1 MFTKLGTFVAHRA
14 KLSLAL
20 SVLFMLV
27 TGAIGVQVVPAM
39 SSGGYDDPSSDSAI
53 AYEYLLDTF
62 KAEEPWSIVIID
74 SPVSADDPSTAS
86 AAQRV
91 SAEIGKHPDVKQVT
105 SYWTLGNPPQ
115 LKSKDGKAAYMFVY
129 LEGDDLERWNRAAA
143 EIEDSVFA
151 LDDLGVTIHF
161 AGPGSVMNGI
171 NGEVTKDIT
180 KAETIAIPISIV
192 LTILVF
198 GSFIAALTPFVVSLF
213 AIPGALFVLW
223 LVHLFTDVS
232 VFGLNILTG
241 LGLGLGIDYALL
253 VVNRFR
259 EELDAGDTVEHAVIR
274 TVETA
279 GRTVLF
285 SGLTVALTLAS
296 LAVFP
301 LYFLQTFAWAG
312 VAVVLLAIVG
322 AVVPL
327 PALLSLLGHRV
338 DRGKV
343 LAFLAKPAADNGF
356 WNKTARAVMR
366 MPWTIA
372 IATTAVLLLLFTPA
386 LDIKTGQPDERVLP
400 ATHKVY
406 VAGDVIRERFEGR
419 ESSPVEIVIP
429 GGASLQ
435 DDVRTY
441 AKEISLVEHV
451 VRVITADSIIV
462 DGVVIAPNPQGA
474 TFTVGD
480 DTRLQAIADIDS
492 RGPEGEVL
500 TEALRA
506 IAPPADATVIGGAAA
521 QYTDSQNGILDNI
534 PYALLWIAVATLILL
549 FLFTGSVLLP
559 IKAVILN
566 VLSLGATFGVLKW
579 VFQDGYLNDLLGGFY
594 VRGTLDTSQLV
605 LIVVIV
611 FGLSMDYELF
621 LLSRIKELHDAGE
634 DTEHAVALG
643 LQRSGR
649 IITAAAWI
657 LAVVFAAF
665 ITSGVSSMKLIGF
678 GIAFAIL
685 LDATIVRALLV
696 PALMRIAGR
705 WNWWAPKPLA
715 RLHAKLGLAHD

>member
-1 MFTKLGTFVAHRA
+1 MFTRLGRFVAHRA
-14 KLSLAL
+14 KLSLL
-20 SVLFMLV
+20 MSVLFIVV
-27 TGAIGVQVVPAM
+27 TGVMGVQVLPAM
-39 SSGGYDDPSSDSAI
+39 SSGGYDDPGADSST
-53 AYEYLLDTF
+53 AYNYLMDTF

-74 SPVSADDPSTAS
+74 SPVSADDPAAAA

-91 SAEIGKHPDVKQVT
+91 SAEIAKHPDVKGVT

-115 LKSKDGKAAYMFVY
+115 LKSKDGKAAFMFVY
-129 LEGDDLERWNRAAA
+129 LEGEDLEQWNRAAV
-143 EIEDSVFA
+143 EIEDSVIA
-151 LDDLGVTIHF
+151 LGDLGVTIHF
-161 AGPGSVMNGI
+161 AGAGSVMNGI
-171 NGEVTKDIT
+171 NGEVTRDIA
-180 KAETIAIPISIV
+180 KAEIIAIPISIL

-198 GSFIAALTPFVVSLF
+198 GSFIAAMTPFVVALF

-223 LVHLFTDVS
+223 VVHLFTDVS

-259 EELDAGDTVEHAVIR
+259 EELDAGKSTEDAVIR

-279 GRTVLF
+279 GRTVVF

-296 LAVFP
+296 LGLFP

-312 VAVVLLAIVG
+312 VSVVLLAVLG
-322 AVVPL
+322 AIVPL
-327 PALLSLLGHRV
+327 PALLSVLGHRV

-343 LAFLAKPAADNGF
+343 LAFLAKPASDNGF

-366 MPWTIA
+366 MPWTVA
-372 IATTAVLLLLFTPA
+372 MTTTLLLVMLFVPA
-386 LDIKTGQPDERVLP
+386 LDIRTGQPDERVLP
-400 ATHKVY
+400 ADHKVA
-406 VAGDVIRERFEGR
+406 VAGDVLRERFEGR
-419 ESSPVEIVIP
+419 ESSPVEVIIP
-429 GGASLQ
+429 GGAPLQ
-435 DDVRTY
+435 QEVLTY
-441 AKEISLVEHV
+441 AKEVSLVDHV
-451 VRVITADSIIV
+451 VRVVTADSVIV
-462 DGVVIAPNPQGA
+462 DGAVVAPNPQGA
-474 TFTVGD
+474 NFTVGD
-480 DTRLQAIADIDS
+480 DTRLQAIADIDA
-492 RGPEGEVL
+492 RTEDGEIL

-506 IAPPADATVIGGAAA
+506 ITPPTPETVIGGAAA
-521 QYTDSQNGILDNI
+521 QYTDSQAGVLDNI
-534 PYALLWIAVATLILL
+534 PRALLWIAITTLILL

-579 VFQDGYLNDLLGGFY
+579 IFQDGYLNDLLGGFY
-594 VRGTLDTSQLV
+594 VRGNLDTSQLV

-621 LLSRIKELHDAGE
+621 LLSRIKELHDQGA
-634 DTEHAVALG
+634 DTEQAVALG

-665 ITSGVSSMKLIGF
+665 VTSGVSSMKLIGF

-685 LDATIVRALLV
+685 LDATVVRALLV

-715 RLHAKLGLAHD
+715 RLHARLGLAHD

>member
-1 MFTKLGTFVAHRA
+1 MFNALGRFVAHRA
-14 KLSLAL
+14 KLSLAI
-20 SVLFMLV
+20 SALFIV
-27 TGAIGVQVVPAM
+27 ITGALGVQVVPAM
-39 SSGGYDDPSSDSAI
+39 SSGGYDDPNADSSI
-53 AYEYLLDTF
+53 AYNYLRDTF

-74 SPVSADDPSTAS
+74 SPVSADDPSAAA
-86 AAQRV
+86 AAQRI
-91 SAEIGKHPDVKQVT
+91 SDEIAKHPDVARIA

-129 LEGDDLERWNRAAA
+129 LKGDDLEQWNRAAA
-143 EIEDSVFA
+143 EIETSVGE
-151 LDDLGVTIHF
+151 LGDLGVTTYF
-161 AGPGSVMNGI
+161 SGAGAVMNGI
-171 NGEVTKDIT
+171 NGAITRDIA
-180 KAETIAIPISIV
+180 KAEAIAIPLSIV

-223 LVHLFTDVS
+223 LVHFFTDVS

-253 VVNRFR
+253 IVNRFR
-259 EELDAGDTVEHAVIR
+259 EELDAGDTVEEAVIR

-296 LAVFP
+296 LGLFP
-301 LYFLQTFAWAG
+301 LYFLQTFAWSG
-312 VAVVLLAIVG
+312 VSVVLLAIVG
-322 AVVPL
+322 AIVPL

-366 MPWTIA
+366 RPWRIA
-372 IATTAVLLLLFTPA
+372 IATTALLAVLFAPA
-386 LDIKTGQPDERVLP
+386 LGIKTGQPDERVLP
-400 ATHKVY
+400 ATNKVAI
-406 VAGDVIRERFEGR
+406 AGEVVRERFEGR
-419 ESSPVEIVIP
+419 ESSPVEVIIP
-429 GGASLQ
+429 GGASKADAVLA
-435 DDVRTY
+435 Y
-441 AKEISLVEHV
+441 AKELSQVEHV
-451 VRVITADSIIV
+451 VRVVTSDSVVAD
-462 DGVVIAPNPQGA
+462 GMVVAPNPQGA
-474 TFTVGD
+474 GFIAGD
-480 DTRLQAIADIDS
+480 DVRMQAISDIDPRS
-492 RGPEGEVL
+492 ADGEAL
-500 TEALRA
+500 TRALRA
-506 IAPPADATVIGGAAA
+506 IPAPTDGTLIGGSAA
-521 QYTDSQNGILDNI
+521 QYTDSQAGILDTV

-559 IKAVILN
+559 VKAVVLN
-566 VLSLGATFGVLKW
+566 ILSLGATFGVLKLI
-579 VFQDGYLNDLLGGFY
+579 FQDGHLNSLLGGFY
-594 VRGTLDTSQLV
+594 VRGNLDTSQLV

-621 LLSRIKELHDAGE
+621 LLSRIKELHDEGQ

-678 GIAFAIL
+678 GIAFAVL

-705 WNWWAPKPLA
+705 WNWWAPRPLA

>member
-1 MFTKLGTFVAHRA
+1 MFNRLGSFVARRA
-14 KLSLAL
+14 KMSLAM
-20 SVLFMLV
+20 SVLFIV
-27 TGAIGVQVVPAM
+27 GTAVFGVQVVPAM
-39 SSGGYDDPSSDSAI
+39 SSGGYDDPNADSAI
-53 AYEYLLDTF
+53 AYEYLMDTF

-74 SPVSADDPSTAS
+74 SPVSADDPAAAA
-86 AAQRV
+86 AAQQV
-91 SAEIGKHPDVKQVT
+91 SAEIAKHPDVKRVT

-115 LKSKDGKAAYMFVY
+115 LKSKDGKAAFMFVY

-143 EIEDSVFA
+143 EIEDDVIA
-151 LDDLGVTIHF
+151 LGDLGVTIHF
-161 AGPGSVMNGI
+161 AGAGSVMNGI
-171 NGEVTKDIT
+171 NGEVTRDIT

-223 LVHLFTDVS
+223 LVHFFTDVS

-259 EELDAGDTVEHAVIR
+259 EQLDAGDSVEQAVIK

-285 SGLTVALTLAS
+285 SGLTVALTLSS
-296 LAVFP
+296 LGLFP

-312 VAVVLLAIVG
+312 VSVVLLAVIG
-322 AVVPL
+322 AIIPL
-327 PALLSLLGHRV
+327 PALLALLGHRV

-343 LAFLAKPAADNGF
+343 LAFLAKPATDNGF

-372 IATTAVLLLLFTPA
+372 IVTTAVLVLLFTPA

-400 ATHKVY
+400 ATHKVAI
-406 VAGDVIRERFEGR
+406 AGDVIRERFEGR
-419 ESSPVEIVIP
+419 ESSPVEIIIP
-429 GGASLQ
+429 GGAALSDEVQ
-435 DDVRTY
+435 TY
-441 AKEISLVEHV
+441 AKEVSLVEHV
-451 VRVITADSIIV
+451 IRVVTADSIIV
-462 DGVVIAPNPQGA
+462 DGVVVAPNQQGA
-474 TFTVGD
+474 GFTVGN
-480 DTRLQAIADIDS
+480 DTRLQAIADIDARS
-492 RGPEGEVL
+492 EDGEIL
-500 TEALRA
+500 TAALRA
-506 IAPPADATVIGGAAA
+506 IDPPTSETVIGGAAA
-521 QYTDSQNGILDNI
+521 QYTDSQAGILDNI
-534 PYALLWIAVATLILL
+534 PRALLWIAIATLILL

-559 IKAVILN
+559 IKAVVLN
-566 VLSLGATFGVLKW
+566 VLSLGATFGVLKLI
-579 VFQDGYLNDLLGGFY
+579 FQDGYLNDLLGGFY
-594 VRGTLDTSQLV
+594 VRGNLDTSQLV

-715 RLHAKLGLAHD
+715 KLHAKLGLAHD